1 MNIGYIQNQ
10 VRAVRFTSPFPSDSI
25 RWKGMKI
32 EALVS
37 IIDGWCL
44 DTNLTETQVEIP
56 IKTKLRQDGYVEIS
70 TTNTTL
76 NPYSI
81 ISIMLYEADLKTI

>member
-1 MNIGYIQNQ
+1 MGYIQNKITLI
-10 VRAVRFTSPFPSDSI
+10 RFTSPFPSSSI
-25 RWKGMKI
+25 KWKGMKI

-37 IIDGWCL
+37 IVDGWSL
-44 DTNLTETQVEIP
+44 DSNLTDTQLEIP

-76 NPYSI
+76 NPYSLI
-81 ISIMLYEADLKTI
+81 NIMLYEADLKII

>member
-1 MNIGYIQNQ
+1 MGYIQNKI
-10 VRAVRFTSPFPSDSI
+10 ALIRFTSPFPSSSI
-25 RWKGMKI
+25 KWKGMKI

-37 IIDGWCL
+37 IVDGWRL
-44 DTNLTETQVEIP
+44 DSNLTDTQLEIP

-76 NPYSI
+76 NPYSLI
-81 ISIMLYEADLKTI
+81 NIMLYEADLKII

>member
-1 MNIGYIQNQ
+1 MGYIQNKI
-10 VRAVRFTSPFPSDSI
+10 ALVRFTSPFPSSSI

-37 IIDGWCL
+37 IVDGWSL
-44 DTNLTETQVEIP
+44 DSNLTDTQVEIP
-56 IKTKLRQDGYVEIS
+56 IKTTLRQDGYVEIS

-76 NPYSI
+76 NPYSLI
-81 ISIMLYEADLKTI
+81 NIMLYEADLKTI

>member
-10 VRAVRFTSPFPSDSI
+10 VRTVRFTSPFSSDSI
-25 RWKGMKI
+25 RWKGIKI

-37 IIDGWCL
+37 VVDAWCL

-56 IKTKLRQDGYVEIS
+56 IKTTLRQDGYVEIS

-76 NPYSI
+76 NPYSLI
-81 ISIMLYEADLKTI
+81 NIMLYEADLKER

>member
-1 MNIGYIQNQ
+1 MCYIQNKI
-10 VRAVRFTSPFPSDSI
+10 ALISFTSPFPSSSI
-25 RWKGMKI
+25 KWKGMKI

-37 IIDGWCL
+37 IVDGWSL
-44 DTNLTETQVEIP
+44 DSNLTDTQLEIP

-76 NPYSI
+76 NPYSLI
-81 ISIMLYEADLKTI
+81 NIMLYEADLKTI